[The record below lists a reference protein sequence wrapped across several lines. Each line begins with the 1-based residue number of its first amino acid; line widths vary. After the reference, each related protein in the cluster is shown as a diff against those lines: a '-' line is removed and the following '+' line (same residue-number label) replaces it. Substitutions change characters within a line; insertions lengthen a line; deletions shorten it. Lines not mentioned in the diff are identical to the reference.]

1 MLLFR
6 TGTGDNFKFY
16 PELVESTDAGVNGWT
31 GLKDYFKN
39 STGTG
44 FDLNTPDV
52 QNETKKIWIL
62 KDDVF
67 VRTKTGIIAAGKC
80 YLELASDAYPSL
92 SRQLTLGSNTT
103 SIEQPI
109 RVVTNSGNDVWYTLD
124 GRKMQGMPTQKGIY
138 ITNGKKIII
147 K

>member
-1 MLLFR
+1 MI
-6 TGTGDNFKFY
+6 
-16 PELVESTDAGVNGWT
+16 
-31 GLKDYFKN
+31 
-39 STGTG
+39 
-44 FDLNTPDV
+44 
-52 QNETKKIWIL
+52 QKILIL

-67 VRTKTGIIAAGKC
+67 VRCKTGTIAAGKC
-80 YLELASDAYPSL
+80 YLELASSAYPSL
-92 SRQLTLGSNTT
+92 SPKLTLGPNTT

-109 RVVTNSGNDVWYTLD
+109 NVVTNSGNDVWYTLD